1 MFLRDGII
9 RARHLWSPLQHKSS
23 FIFRFRRTDISHE
36 TVARRPL
43 FRTARFTRPRCSF
56 FWPKSINFAWRAWH
70 FRDIWGSKTSFCMTG
85 SGHPTRQPRGR
96 PGTLWA
102 LLKHWQAGRTER
114 CCWKSFFVAAY
125 SELSSDL
132 IWDMIMI
139 PCGKRKTSDASG
151 SFFVAGA
158 VLCRPRPR
166 SGWDLG
172 KTSFELFNVY
182 FSCCAQCFAE
192 IWHDAFTTW
201 VALVLLACSHWWFR
215 VLSTGRILHNFNI
228 YHLSV
233 SCFLVGEKHDSSG

>member
-1 MFLRDGII
+1 MWPHLGFLQSEWRPSVPSRWDHTCTAFVITLAAQKFLHLPFSTDGHL
-9 RARHLWSPLQHKSS
+9 ARNGCPPTSVPNGSFYSPAVL
-23 FIFRFRRTDISHE
+23 
-36 TVARRPL
+36 V
-43 FRTARFTRPRCSF
+43 

-70 FRDIWGSKTSFCMTG
+70 FRDIWGSKTSFRMTG

-192 IWHDAFTTW
+192 IWHDAFTTR

-215 VLSTGRILHNFNI
+215 VLSTFPLPG
-228 YHLSV
+228 
-233 SCFLVGEKHDSSG
+233 